1 MRKTVKFA
9 SELQNIAKAEEVL
22 DKISQTIEIDEPF
35 YGTILLVLSEAI
47 NNAIVHGNKLNPNK
61 KVTLSYKINKNVLE
75 FEIEDEGEG
84 FDPDSI
90 PDPTA
95 PENIEKEAGRGIFI
109 IKNLCDEVEFQ
120 KNGSKLKLKFYL
132 PNKKGK

>member
-1 MRKTVKFA
+1 MRKTVKFS

-22 DKISQTIEIDEPF
+22 DKISKFIKLDEPL

-47 NNAIVHGNKLNPNK
+47 NNAIVHGNKLNPSK
-61 KVTLSYKINKNVLE
+61 KVSLTYKINKNSLE

-84 FDPDSI
+84 FDPNAV

-109 IKNLCDEVEFQ
+109 IKNLTDEVEFK
-120 KNGSKLKLKFYL
+120 KNGTIIKLKFKL
-132 PNKKGK
+132 PN